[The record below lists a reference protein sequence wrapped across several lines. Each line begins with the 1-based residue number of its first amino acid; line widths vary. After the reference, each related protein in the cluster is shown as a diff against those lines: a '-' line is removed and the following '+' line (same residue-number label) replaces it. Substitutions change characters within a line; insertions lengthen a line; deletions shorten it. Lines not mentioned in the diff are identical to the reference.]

1 MLFLTKDNEVKIYY
15 ETFGDREGLPLILI
29 HGQGLDHNMFKKQIE
44 KYKDKGIYLITPDM
58 RGHGR
63 SSKVKS
69 LELVDW
75 VEDINDLMYQ
85 LGLESAN
92 ILGVSM
98 GGVIAQKFAVEYPE
112 KVNKMILSDTF
123 AEINSF
129 TEKLAAY
136 SQVVGFTLFRILPK
150 TLRAKIIASAYK
162 DYSPEVYE
170 YFKKVTKDADFG
182 QLVLSRKAI
191 NKVDLLEELKQLNK
205 SVLVMAGDKI
215 LIKPAQKIACN
226 LPNSKLKIIEGSSDP
241 SNMTKPKEFD
251 KNVLQF
257 LLD

>member
-1 MLFLTKDNEVKIYY
+1 LFLSKDNDVRIYY

-44 KYKDKGIYLITPDM
+44 KYTDKGIYLITPDM

-69 LELVDW
+69 LELMDW
-75 VEDINDLMYQ
+75 AEDINDLMYQ
-85 LGLESAN
+85 LGLETAN

-112 KVNKMILSDTF
+112 KVNKLILSDTF
-123 AEINSF
+123 AEIKSF

-136 SQVVGFTLFRILPK
+136 SQVIGFTLFRILPK
-150 TLRAKIIASAYK
+150 KLRAKIVASAYK
-162 DYSPEVYE
+162 DYSAEVYE
-170 YFKKVTKDADFG
+170 YFKEVTKNADFG

-191 NKVDLLEELKQLNK
+191 NKIDLLEELKQLNK
-205 SVLVMAGDKI
+205 SVLVMAGDEI
-215 LIKPAQKIACN
+215 LIKAGQKISSS

-241 SNMTKPKEFD
+241 SNMTKPEEFD

-257 LLD
+257 LLN

>member
-1 MLFLTKDNEVKIYY
+1 MFLTKDNEVKIYY

-29 HGQGLDHNMFKKQIE
+29 HGQGLDHNMFKKQSE
-44 KYKDKGIYLITPDM
+44 KYTNKGIYLITPDM

-63 SSKVKS
+63 SSKVNS
-69 LELVDW
+69 LDLMDW
-75 VEDINDLMYQ
+75 AEDINDLMYQ
-85 LGLESAN
+85 HGLESAN

-112 KVNKMILSDTF
+112 KVDKLILSDTF
-123 AEINSF
+123 AEINNF

-136 SQVVGFTLFRILPK
+136 SQVIGFTLFRILPK
-150 TLRAKIIASAYK
+150 TLRAKIVASAYK
-162 DYSPEVYE
+162 EYSSEVYE
-170 YFKKVTKDADFG
+170 YFKKVTKKADFG
-182 QLVLSRKAI
+182 QLVSSRTAI
-191 NKVDLLEELKQLNK
+191 NKVDLLEELEKLNK
-205 SVLVMAGDKI
+205 PVLVMAGDKI
-215 LIKPAQKIACN
+215 LIKPAKKIASS

-251 KNVLQF
+251 ENVLQF